1 MRVAVVGIGGVGGY
15 YGGKLAARFSPGSEH
30 EILFFCRGA
39 HRDAI
44 RRDGLKLIAKD
55 GNLIARPALATD
67 DAAAMGLVDVAIF
80 AVKGYSLPE
89 AASAMRPAI
98 GASTVVIPLGNGVD
112 NDEVLKRELGVGRV
126 LNGCVYISTHIE
138 APGVVEQTGGSRKL
152 FFGSPD
158 GVVEP
163 YRDIETML
171 KDAGIDAT
179 LSDRILRDVWAK
191 FIFIDAI
198 SGVTSLRR
206 VTIGTV
212 LGTPDFRDML
222 VVLMRE
228 VEELSRRLDAGLPE
242 SIVEQAIER
251 AAAFPPDTKTSMQ
264 LDVEKGVRTELDTML
279 GYVMRK
285 GRELSVPTP
294 RHTEVY
300 EALSRV
306 VRRAS

>member
-15 YGGKLAARFSPGSEH
+15 YGGKLAARFPLGSEH
-30 EILFFCRGA
+30 EMLFFCRGA
-39 HRDAI
+39 HLDTI

-55 GNLIARPALATD
+55 VELVARPALATD
-67 DAAAMGLVDVAIF
+67 DAADMGVVDVAIF

-89 AASAMRPAI
+89 AAAAMRPAI
-98 GASTVVIPLGNGVD
+98 GVSTAVIPLGNGVG
-112 NDEVLKRELGVGRV
+112 NDEVLKRELGVGHV

-138 APGVVEQTGGSRKL
+138 APGVIEQTGGSRKL

-158 GVVEP
+158 GVVAP
-163 YRDIETML
+163 YRSIEAML
-171 KDAGIDAT
+171 QDAGVDAT
-179 LSDRILRDVWAK
+179 LSDHILRDVWAK

-198 SGVTSLRR
+198 SGVTSLRG

-212 LGTPDFRDML
+212 LGTPELRDML
-222 VVLMRE
+222 VALMRE
-228 VEELSRRLDAGLPE
+228 VEALSRRLNAGLPE
-242 SIVEQAIER
+242 GIVEQAIER

-264 LDVEKGVRTELDTML
+264 LDVEKGAHTELDTML

-285 GRELSVPTP
+285 GREMGIPTP

-300 EALSRV
+300 EALTRI
-306 VRRAS
+306 VRQA